1 MTLQEKIAY
10 ETLVE
15 VQMMHNTLLMFWR
28 DKVYPGATERREEEV
43 HDHRKRALEG
53 IMEMA
58 KVEDKDA

>member
-28 DKVYPGATERREEEV
+28 SKAYPNATERREEEV
-43 HDHRKRALEG
+43 HDHRKRVMDEIMNIAEG
-53 IMEMA
+53 
-58 KVEDKDA
+58 EDKDA